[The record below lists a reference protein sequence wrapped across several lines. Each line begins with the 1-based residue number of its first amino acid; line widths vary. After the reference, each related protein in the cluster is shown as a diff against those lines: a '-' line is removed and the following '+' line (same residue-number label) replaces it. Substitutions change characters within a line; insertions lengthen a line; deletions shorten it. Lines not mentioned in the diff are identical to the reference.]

1 MGTHDPGGAPVMLK
15 REIRLTLEALA
26 AAWPGLV
33 LVIGFALVTWFVN
46 GR

>member
-1 MGTHDPGGAPVMLK
+1 MMLK

-26 AAWPGLV
+26 GAWPGLV
-33 LVIGFALVTWFVN
+33 LVIGFALGTRFVN

>member
-1 MGTHDPGGAPVMLK
+1 MMLK

-26 AAWPGLV
+26 GAWPGLV